1 MRFYAQT
8 PVRLTRQIGG
18 DLAVLAWIV
27 VWVLIARAVHG
38 AVMTLAVAGKKVE
51 DAGNSLSSSFSD
63 AANGAGK
70 IPLAG
75 DALATPFEKARD
87 AANGVAAAGVSQQ
100 DAVAKVALI
109 LALIIALVPIVW
121 LLVKWL
127 PGRVQWIRSATA
139 AARTRDRGDAPLLA
153 LRALAHRPVGQLHRV
168 DPTPGTAFLR
178 GDVPVIDALAAIELA
193 ALGLRPPRAV
203 PMRM

>member
-8 PVRLTRQIGG
+8 PVRLTRQVGG
-18 DLAVLAWIV
+18 DLAVVAWIV
-27 VWVLIARAVHG
+27 FWVLIARAVHG
-38 AVMTLAVAGKKVE
+38 AVMTLAVAGQKVE
-51 DAGNSLSSSFSD
+51 EAGNSLSSSFSD
-63 AANGAGK
+63 AANGAGQ

-87 AANGVAAAGVSQQ
+87 AADGVAAAGVSQQ

-109 LALIIALVPIVW
+109 LALLVALVPIIW

-127 PGRVQWIRSATA
+127 PGRVQWVREATA

-168 DPTPGTAFLR
+168 DPSPGTAFLR

-203 PMRM
+203 PMRT

>member
-8 PVRLTRQIGG
+8 PVRLTRQVAG

-27 VWVLIARAVHG
+27 VWILVARAVHG
-38 AVMTLAVAGKKVE
+38 AVMTLAVAGRKVE
-51 DAGNSLSSSFSD
+51 EAGNSLSSSFGD
-63 AANGAGK
+63 AAGQAGR
-70 IPLAG
+70 IPVAG

-109 LALIIALVPIVW
+109 LALLIALVPIVW

-127 PGRVQWIRSATA
+127 PGRVRWIRAATA

-153 LRALAHRPVGQLHRV
+153 LRALAHRPVGQLHRI
-168 DPTPGTAFLR
+168 DPAPGTAFLR
-178 GDVPVIDALAAIELA
+178 GEPGVIDGLAALELD
-193 ALGLRPPRAV
+193 ALGLRPARPLSRAG
-203 PMRM
+203 

>member
-8 PVRLTRQIGG
+8 PVRLSRQIGG

-27 VWVLIARAVHG
+27 IWVLVARAVHG
-38 AVMTLAVAGKKVE
+38 AVMTLAVAGQKVE

-63 AANGAGK
+63 AAGQAGK
-70 IPLAG
+70 IPFAG
-75 DALATPFEKARD
+75 DALSTPFEKARD

-100 DAVAKVALI
+100 HAVAKVALI
-109 LALIIALVPIVW
+109 LALIVALVPIVW

-127 PGRVQWIRSATA
+127 PGRVRWIRAATA

-168 DPTPGTAFLR
+168 DRSPGTAFLH
-178 GDVPVIDALAAIELA
+178 GDVPVIEALAAIELA
-193 ALGLRPPRAV
+193 ALGLKPPRAV
-203 PMRM
+203 PQRT

>member
-27 VWVLIARAVHG
+27 FWVLIARAVHG
-38 AVMTLAVAGKKVE
+38 AVMTLAVAGQKVE
-51 DAGNSLSSSFSD
+51 EAGNSLSSSFSD
-63 AANGAGK
+63 AANGAGQ

-109 LALIIALVPIVW
+109 LALLVALVPIIW

-127 PGRVQWIRSATA
+127 PGRVRWVRAATA

-168 DPTPGTAFLR
+168 DPAPGTAFLR

-203 PMRM
+203 PMRT